1 MDNETSHSSATE
13 PSPPSEPERS
23 RLDIANL
30 GEFLQGP
37 IDVRSLALTGIFL
50 LLFFYTLYFGRDFFL
65 PVTLAFILSF
75 LLAPLVRGLARFY
88 IPYALG
94 AGLVFAVVLGTA
106 SYGVYRL
113 STPASEWI
121 AKAPQSL
128 RDIQLKLR
136 QIEQSIDKV
145 TKATKQV
152 EQITDMGENTE
163 TVQLAGPGFG
173 RVMLIQTQQ
182 FIVGSGVMFILLFFL
197 LSSGDLFLRK
207 LVRVLPRL
215 QDKKRAV
222 EIVRQIEE
230 DISTYL
236 FTVTLINIGLGAA
249 IGLALFFLG
258 MPNPVLWGVMAG
270 LLNFIPYLG
279 ALTGIVVV
287 TLVATLTFDA
297 IWQIVLPPSA
307 YLLLNIIEAYF
318 VTPVALGR
326 RLTLNTVAIFLW
338 VIFWGWLWGAAG
350 ALVAV
355 PLLAILKIICDQIEP
370 LASIGEF
377 LGQ

>member
-1 MDNETSHSSATE
+1 MTAQPSSVE

-37 IDVRSLALTGIFL
+37 IDVRSIALTGIFL

-94 AGLVFAVVLGTA
+94 AGLVFTIVLGTA

-128 RDIQLKLR
+128 QDVRLKLR
-136 QIEQSIDKV
+136 QFKQSIDKV
-145 TKATKQV
+145 MRATKQV
-152 EQITDMGENTE
+152 EQITDMGEKTE
-163 TVQLAGPGFG
+163 TVQIAGPGFG

-236 FTVTLINIGLGAA
+236 FTVMLINLGLGAA

-258 MPNPVLWGVMAG
+258 MPNPVLWGVMAT

-287 TLVATLTFDA
+287 TLVATLTFDP
-297 IWQIVLPPSA
+297 IWQILLAPSV

-355 PLLAILKIICDQIEP
+355 PLLAILKIICDHIEP
-370 LASIGEF
+370 LAPIGEF

>member
-1 MDNETSHSSATE
+1 MTAQPSSVE

-37 IDVRSLALTGIFL
+37 IDVRSIALTGIFL

-94 AGLVFAVVLGTA
+94 AGLVFTIVLGTA

-128 RDIQLKLR
+128 QDVRLKLR
-136 QIEQSIDKV
+136 QFKQSIDKV
-145 TKATKQV
+145 MRATKQV
-152 EQITDMGENTE
+152 EQITDMGEKTE
-163 TVQLAGPGFG
+163 TVQIAGPGFG

-236 FTVTLINIGLGAA
+236 FTVMLINLGLGAA

-258 MPNPVLWGVMAG
+258 MPNPVLWGVMAT

-279 ALTGIVVV
+279 ALTGIMVV
-287 TLVATLTFDA
+287 TLVATLTFDP
-297 IWQIVLPPSA
+297 IWQILLAPSV

-355 PLLAILKIICDQIEP
+355 PLLAILKIICDHIEP
-370 LASIGEF
+370 LAPIGEF